1 MTPTTHTP
9 PHSGSVAPQARSDGR
24 RPGSAPVAARRVVA
38 VILECRRHVLLLKRS
53 LEVSHDQGKW
63 HCVTGYVETDFLP
76 VQQAL
81 HELYEETGLM
91 LADLT
96 GLDEGPVLTLP
107 DARGRAWQVHTF
119 RAQTLQRRLTT
130 NWENTAYRWVLPR
143 RLRRFDGRVS
153 WLDDVLE
160 AVATLPTGRDPR

>member
-9 PHSGSVAPQARSDGR
+9 PHPDSVTLHAPPDEV
-24 RPGSAPVAARRVVA
+24 RPGIAPVAVRPVVA
-38 VILECRRHVLLLKRS
+38 VILEWRRHVLLLKRS
-53 LEVSHDQGKW
+53 LNVSHDQGKW
-63 HCVTGYVETDFLP
+63 HCVTGYVEDNCLP

-81 HELYEETGLM
+81 DELYEETGLM

-96 GLDEGPVLTLP
+96 ALDEGPVLTLP
-107 DARGRAWQVHTF
+107 DAHGRAWQVHTF

-130 NWENTAYRWVLPR
+130 NWEHTAYRWVLPR
-143 RLRRFDGRVS
+143 RLSRFDGRVS

-160 AVATLPTGRDPR
+160 AVTALPTERDPR